1 MFVNPL
7 IRKMEGYAPLS
18 DEDRGAMLAIC
29 SERVETVPAGRDIIA
44 DGQTTDYVHLILDG
58 WAARYKI
65 MPDGSRQITAFL
77 IAGDFCDLHITILE
91 KMDHGIV
98 SLTPCKVA
106 HLDTD
111 KLDEITTERSILTK
125 ALWWMTLVDEAVL
138 RQWVINSRRRA
149 VAAVPHLLCELHLR
163 LKAVG
168 MVNGNQLELPL
179 SQEVLADATGMT
191 PVHINRTIQALR
203 KAGLI
208 ELGQG
213 SLTIPDVAALA
224 HAGGFDDSY
233 LHLRERSDALH
244 APLSQR
250 TGT

>member
-1 MFVNPL
+1 MLTNPL

-18 DEDRGAMLAIC
+18 DEDKGAMLALC
-29 SERVETVPAGRDIIA
+29 SERVEMVPARRDIIS
-44 DGQTTDYVHLILDG
+44 DGATTNYVHLILDG

-98 SLTPCKVA
+98 TLTPCKVA
-106 HLDTD
+106 HLDAS
-111 KLDEITTERSILTK
+111 KLDQITTERTILTK

-149 VAAVPHLLCELHLR
+149 LVAVPHLLCELHLR

-168 MVNGNQLELPL
+168 LVQDNRLELPL
-179 SQEVLADATGMT
+179 SQEALADATGMT

-208 ELGQG
+208 EIGQG
-213 SLTIPDVAALA
+213 SLTIPDVVALA
-224 HAGGFDDSY
+224 NAGGFDDSY
-233 LHLRERSDALH
+233 LHLQQKSIKPSVPVSL
-244 APLSQR
+244 R